1 MQRSQA
7 LDLSARFADLLPLLL
22 RDYATSTDA
31 DTPAGADGSNTG
43 VFSRNIVWATQD
55 YEDLGIHA
63 DQQITLDVLNA
74 NPGLITPRTTKARD
88 AQAVRTKERAEIFTP
103 AWLVNFQNDVVDH
116 AWSTSL
122 VMMRSWMRL
131 PAYCVRSDQRFP
143 RSTICLTERGKTTWI
158 VGYLKSRVGRLRI

>member
-7 LDLSARFADLLPLLL
+7 RDLSVRFADLLPLLL

-31 DTPAGADGSNTG
+31 DTPAGTDGSNTG

-74 NPGLITPRTTKARD
+74 NPGLIAQRTTKARD
-88 AQAVRTKERAEIFTP
+88 AQAVRTKKRAEIFTP
-103 AWLVNFQNDVVDH
+103 AWLENFQNDVVDH
-116 AWSTSL
+116 AWSAGHE
-122 VMMRSWMRL
+122 
-131 PAYCVRSDQRFP
+131 PYDDAIP
-143 RSTICLTERGKTTWI
+143 
-158 VGYLKSRVGRLRI
+158 